1 MIYLSNMM
9 SESIHI
15 YSRLLTNYIVGKNA
29 EKKIHQELVLLVGNS
44 GLHFKKVLSS
54 KNTFG
59 LLKTIVNEGRN
70 RGIILGCFNVS
81 TKWPSWM
88 ICNNWA
94 IGCGEDKTI
103 YSIFCDE
110 SSLRLLCW
118 LQFAYTNLVTARF
131 EK

>member
-1 MIYLSNMM
+1 MM

-29 EKKIHQELVLLVGNS
+29 EKKKSTKNWCCWSVIAVYIS
-44 GLHFKKVLSS
+44 KKVLSS

-94 IGCGEDKTI
+94 IGCVEDKTI
-103 YSIFCDE
+103 YSIFILWWIE
-110 SSLRLLCW
+110 FETTLLIAICLHKFSDSKVW
-118 LQFAYTNLVTARF
+118 KIIL
-131 EK
+131 